1 MFVKEKLV
9 SHYSGVCFLHNHSI
23 DCYIYKIYIVVVG
36 FATNQSIHD
45 LIVVKSY
52 MFQGINDDGMRR
64 GIVIVS
70 QTTKQIQSQSHRQQ
84 EPESRKDDVGDI
96 KEEPNSGS

>member
-1 MFVKEKLV
+1 
-9 SHYSGVCFLHNHSI
+9 
-23 DCYIYKIYIVVVG
+23 
-36 FATNQSIHD
+36 
-45 LIVVKSY
+45 

-64 GIVIVS
+64 GIIVIS